1 MMILNQN
8 SNPDRQIYYLGA
20 RLLEIIPPNNPIVFF
35 DAYQALQDIE
45 KISMPL
51 FLLIVDWLYL
61 LGAIK
66 LEQGQLLR
74 CS

>member
-1 MMILNQN
+1 MILNQN
-8 SNPDRQIYYLGA
+8 FNPDRQVYYLGA
-20 RLLEIIPPNNPIVFF
+20 RLLEIIPRSNPIVFF

-45 KISMPL
+45 KISMSL
-51 FLLIVDWLYL
+51 FMLIVDWLYL

-66 LEQGQLLR
+66 LEQGKLLR